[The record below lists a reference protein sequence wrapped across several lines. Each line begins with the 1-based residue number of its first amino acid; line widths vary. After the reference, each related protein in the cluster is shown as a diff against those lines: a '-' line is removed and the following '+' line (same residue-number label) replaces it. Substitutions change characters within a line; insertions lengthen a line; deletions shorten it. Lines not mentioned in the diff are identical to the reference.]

1 MIDLSRPL
9 DRGKNRRFEGPK
21 YDGVTKMARK
31 FSLWQRVRKRLKAG
45 NEPPISPMSSQRIR
59 LSGKRFAVP
68 IQGIPLQVEM
78 GDQRLH
84 IYPEQ
89 TLIPELRQEYGA
101 FILFDPE
108 RYYAGISHF
117 LRLAPGEKLSINHR
131 ARDQKY
137 VFSRPKEAFRRH
149 LQLKHTGDTLVFK
162 DPISELGTYL
172 SVLWDEQDISR
183 IERHRLQALRRVCAI
198 YGQSL
203 EPLAPKEALE
213 TLKEVNRLLKND
225 AYRREDSY
233 GNPGGILDLPAR
245 LTPIVVGD
253 LHGQVDNL
261 VKILTENAYLESL
274 EKGEAA
280 LIILG
285 DAVHRE
291 DPGQLENMDSS
302 ILMMDLILKLK
313 LRFPSQVFF
322 IIGNH
327 DCFSLDCMK
336 AGVPQGLLWGKRVTE
351 LRGEE
356 YKEALAEFY
365 QRSPVLV
372 RTKGFIACHAGP
384 THSKVSEEM
393 LVDVRQYPGLVREI
407 TSTRAK
413 SPASPAG
420 YTGGDVRRFRKAL
433 GVDEEAAFV
442 VGHFPRS
449 ADLTVWLDIEQIRN
463 HHVVY
468 SARKDQVGVFTRID
482 GYMVPQVYPAES
494 LITWAN
500 KQHWHHRPASIV
512 SVLSSKRRDQ

>member
-1 MIDLSRPL
+1 
-9 DRGKNRRFEGPK
+9 
-21 YDGVTKMARK
+21 
-31 FSLWQRVRKRLKAG
+31 LKSG
-45 NEPPISPMSSQRIR
+45 NEALITPMPSQKIR
-59 LSGKRFAVP
+59 LSGKGITVP
-68 IQGIPLQVEM
+68 VQGSPFQVEM

-84 IYPEQ
+84 IYPEPR
-89 TLIPELRQEYGA
+89 LIPELGQESGA
-101 FILFDPE
+101 FVLFDPE
-108 RYYAGISHF
+108 RYYSGISHF
-117 LRLAPGEKLSINHR
+117 LRLAPGEKLAINHR
-131 ARDQKY
+131 IRDQEY

-149 LQLKHTGDTLVFK
+149 FQVKHTGDALVFK

-172 SVLWDEQDISR
+172 SVVREEQDISR
-183 IERHRLQALRRVCAI
+183 IESHRLQALRQVCTI
-198 YGQSL
+198 YGPPLQ
-203 EPLAPKEALE
+203 PLAPKEALE
-213 TLKEVNRLLKND
+213 TLREVNRLLKND

-233 GNPGGILDLPAR
+233 GNPGGIVDLPAR

-291 DPGQLENMDSS
+291 EPGQLENMDSS

-322 IIGNH
+322 ILGNH

-336 AGVPQGLLWGKRVTE
+336 AGVPQGLLWAKRVTE

-356 YKEALAEFY
+356 YRETLAEFY
-365 QRSPVLV
+365 QRSPLLV
-372 RTKGFIACHAGP
+372 RAKGLIGCHAGP

-407 TSTRAK
+407 TSTRTK
-413 SPASPAG
+413 TPVHPAG

-433 GVDEEAAFV
+433 GADEETAFI

-449 ADLTVWLDIEQIRN
+449 ADETVWLDIEKIRN
-463 HHVVY
+463 HHVIY
-468 SARKDQVGVFTRID
+468 SARINQVGVFTRID
-482 GYMVPQVYPAES
+482 GDMVPQVYPAES
-494 LITWAN
+494 LVAWAN
-500 KQHWHHRPASIV
+500 KQQLHQLPASIV
-512 SVLSSKRRDQ
+512 SLLPSLRRDR